1 MNRAEIVKK
10 ICEKSNYN
18 LSQKC
23 ANEVLSIL
31 FEEIEKAVSKGDSV
45 QFVGFG
51 TFSSAKRSA
60 RTMISPATHKK
71 ISVPSK
77 KVPKF
82 KAGAAFKDLVA
93 GKAKAAAKKPAKGK
107 KK

>member
-1 MNRAEIVKK
+1 MNRAEVVKK

-23 ANEVLSIL
+23 ANEVLTIL

-51 TFSSAKRSA
+51 TFTSAKRSA
-60 RTMISPATHKK
+60 RTVVSPATGKK
-71 ISVPSK
+71 VSVPAK

-82 KAGAAFKDLVA
+82 RAGSAFKDSVA
-93 GKAKAAAKKPAKGK
+93 GKKAAKAAPKKAAKTK
-107 KK
+107 